1 MLGRCHD
8 MMDALKKMLDEYRIP
23 PVIEIKTKFDKTRL
37 PKAEEV
43 LLARLQEKKLPI
55 RPDMRIA
62 ITGGSRGIAD
72 YPAVMRAAVRYIKA
86 CGAVPFIV
94 PAMGAMAGPLQGQ
107 VEVLKN
113 LGITEETVGAPI
125 YSSMDVVE
133 MLPERNWDSLF
144 IWTGLHRRQMAS
156 RCSIG

>member
-94 PAMGAMAGPLQGQ
+94 PAMGSHGGATAEGQLQILEGY
-107 VEVLKN
+107 N
-113 LGITEETVGAPI
+113 ITEESMGCPI
-125 YSSMDVVE
+125 RSSMETVLLGTSE
-133 MLPERNWDSLF
+133 LGLSL
-144 IWTGLHRRQMAS
+144 IH
-156 RCSIG
+156 I